1 MQASMKNNL
10 KLPLLP
16 LEEWN
21 KSKDTLHLFL
31 QIIGKIKLAM
41 MPRKNH
47 WWNITLKVS
56 SKGVTTGPIPY
67 QDGLGSFAIEF
78 NFLKHTVQINNAK
91 GEVRRFDLIYGLSVS
106 KFYSLLIDQLH
117 QLNIPV
123 KIKNDKPYDLEIT
136 ESFSKLTTIHHYDPN
151 YVQRYWKILLWV
163 HNCFSEFE
171 GRFYGKTSPVQLFW
185 HHMDLV
191 VTRFSGKKVSVNSM
205 KSISD
210 RDAYSHENISFGF
223 WAGDSQVK
231 EPGFYSYTYPSPENL
246 AEEPLAPA
254 EAKWVDN
261 NGSPMAFLSY
271 HELIKNNNPKES
283 LLDFMESAYQAGAK
297 LAGWDIT
304 DLHVP
309 PLKDV

>member
-1 MQASMKNNL
+1 MKNNL

-16 LEEWN
+16 LEDWK
-21 KSKDTLHLFL
+21 KSKTTLHLFL

-41 MPRKNH
+41 MPRRNH
-47 WWNITLKVS
+47 WWNISLRVS

-106 KFYSLLIDQLH
+106 RFYSLLIDQLH
-117 QLNIPV
+117 QLNIPI
-123 KIKNDKPYDLEIT
+123 KIKNDRPYDLEINDQ
-136 ESFSKLTTIHHYDPN
+136 FGKLTNIHHYDPN
-151 YVQRYWKILLWV
+151 YVLRYWKILLWV

-171 GRFYGKTSPVQLFW
+171 GRYYGKTSPVQLFW

-191 VTRFSGKKVSVNSM
+191 VTRFSGKKVIENNM
-205 KSISD
+205 ENLSD

-223 WAGDSQVK
+223 WAGDDKVK
-231 EPGFYSYTYPSPENL
+231 EPGFYSYTYPSPEGL
-246 AEEPLAPA
+246 DKEELVPV
-254 EAKWVDN
+254 EAKWMDN

-271 HELIKNNNPKES
+271 HDLIKNADPKNE
-283 LLDFMESAYQAGAK
+283 LLAFMESAYQAGAK
-297 LAGWDIT
+297 LAGWEVE
-304 DLHVP
+304 DLTVP
-309 PLKDV
+309 PLKDI

>member
-1 MQASMKNNL
+1 MKNTL

-21 KSKDTLHLFL
+21 KSKTTLHLFL

-47 WWNITLKVS
+47 WWNITLRVS
-56 SKGVTTGPIPY
+56 AKGITTGPIPY
-67 QDGLGSFAIEF
+67 QNGLGSFAIEF

-106 KFYSLLIDQLH
+106 RFYSLLIDQLH

-123 KIKNDKPYDLEIT
+123 KVKNDKPYDLEVT
-136 ESFSKLTTIHHYDPN
+136 DSFSKLVTLHHYDPN
-151 YVQRYWKILLWV
+151 YVLRYWKILLWS

-191 VTRFSGKKVSVNSM
+191 VTRFSGRRAPNEM
-205 KSISD
+205 KGISD

-223 WAGDSQVK
+223 WAGDDHVQ
-231 EPGFYSYTYPSPENL
+231 EPGYYSYTYPSPDGIANENL
-246 AEEPLAPA
+246 QPEEAS
-254 EAKWVDN
+254 WMDN
-261 NGSPMAFLSY
+261 NGTPMAFLPY
-271 HELIKNNNPKES
+271 HELIKKNDPKEV
-283 LLDFMESAYQAGAK
+283 LLAFMESAYLAGAK
-297 LAGWDIT
+297 LAGWDIE
-304 DLHVP
+304 DLRVP
-309 PLKDV
+309 PLKDI